1 MKLHHFGIEVKD
13 IDKSME
19 FYVQKLGFEIDTPKT
34 QEKSMRVLYTNL
46 KCGNDV
52 TLELVQYMD
61 KNFDRDIDISNPP
74 ICPHIAMETDDF
86 DGVLKRLQEK
96 GVKIFDG
103 PHIIPDDV
111 KLLTILDPDNYR
123 IDIGQL
129 LDNK

>member
-19 FYVQKLGFEIDTPKT
+19 FYVQKLGFEIDIPKT

-61 KNFDRDIDISNPP
+61 KNFDRNIDISNPP

-86 DGVLKRLQEK
+86 DSVLKQLQEK

-103 PHIIPDDV
+103 PHIIPGDV

-123 IDIGQL
+123 IDIGQRL
-129 LDNK
+129 NNK